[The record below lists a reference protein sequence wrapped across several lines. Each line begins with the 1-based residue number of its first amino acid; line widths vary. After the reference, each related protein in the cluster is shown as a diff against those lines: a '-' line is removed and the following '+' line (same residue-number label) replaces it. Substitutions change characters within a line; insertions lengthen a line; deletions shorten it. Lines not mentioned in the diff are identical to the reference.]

1 MNQTPPCRVNEYGQP
16 VGPDLGGW
24 RKAEVPEKRD
34 LSSGRVTLEPL
45 DSERHGQA
53 LFDIF
58 EAATDAMWTY
68 MPFGPFRDPVEVADT
83 IDALVSLPDWRP
95 YAVVVEEVVLGLCA
109 FLRINPRDGVIE
121 IGSIAFSPALQR
133 TRAATEAL
141 HLMIKTAFGLGYR
154 RCEWKCDHLNAPS
167 RAAAE
172 RLGFRYEGTFRKAT
186 HYKGRSRDTAW
197 LAITE
202 DEWSVLEDSFQA
214 WLANENFDSDG
225 HQRQT
230 LRELRQS
237 SVQDT
242 RG

>member
-1 MNQTPPCRVNEYGQP
+1 MDERLPGRVNEYGQP
-16 VGPDLGGW
+16 VGPDLGDW
-24 RKAEVPEKRD
+24 QKPEVPEKRY
-34 LSSGRVTLEPL
+34 LTSGRVSLEPL
-45 DSERHGQA
+45 DSARHGQA

-58 EAATDAMWTY
+58 EAGTDAMWTY
-68 MPFGPFRDPVEVADT
+68 LPFGPFHDPVQVADT

-154 RCEWKCDHLNAPS
+154 RCEWKCDHLNARS

-197 LAITE
+197 FAITD
-202 DEWSVLEDSFQA
+202 DEWTVLEDEIRA
-214 WLANENFDSDG
+214 WLAEENFDSDG
-225 HQRQT
+225 QQRHT
-230 LRELRQS
+230 LRALRQRLA
-237 SVQDT
+237 QDT
-242 RG
+242 RD

>member
-1 MNQTPPCRVNEYGQP
+1 
-16 VGPDLGGW
+16 
-24 RKAEVPEKRD
+24 
-34 LSSGRVTLEPL
+34 
-45 DSERHGQA
+45 
-53 LFDIF
+53 
-58 EAATDAMWTY
+58 
-68 MPFGPFRDPVEVADT
+68 
-83 IDALVSLPDWRP
+83 
-95 YAVVVEEVVLGLCA
+95 
-109 FLRINPRDGVIE
+109 
-121 IGSIAFSPALQR
+121 
-133 TRAATEAL
+133 
-141 HLMIKTAFGLGYR
+141 MIKTAFGLGYR

-214 WLANENFDSDG
+214 WLADENFDSDG